1 MGINQQQE
9 LESLAELSLARE
21 LGAFLRARRESL
33 DPTRLGL
40 PRLGRRRTPGLR
52 REEVAQLAEIGVT
65 WYTWLEQGR
74 PVRTSSKVLNAI
86 ATALQCSEAETR
98 HLFSLA
104 GKVGQA
110 SVLTPSCEHVSHAS
124 QAILD
129 QLNPLPAVVQ
139 NARFDIIG
147 FNQAYSRLMCV
158 ELAQIDPLDRNCIYL
173 AFTSQSW
180 RDCLVD
186 WDETMPR
193 MVALFRA
200 AMADHMHDAVW
211 ERQLQ
216 RFFDASEQFRK
227 IWQRY
232 EVRGIENQVKR
243 FRHPR
248 AGLMT
253 LQQTNWWSAPKNGD
267 RLLVYVPADEQSKA
281 ALQLLADEVNPG
293 GKKSGKTAAAEP
305 RN

>member
-1 MGINQQQE
+1 MGINERQE
-9 LESLAELSLARE
+9 LESLATISLAQE

-33 DPTRLGL
+33 DPGRLGL
-40 PRLGRRRTPGLR
+40 PRFGRRRTPGLR

-74 PVRTSSKVLNAI
+74 PVRTSTKVLSAI
-86 ATALQCSEAETR
+86 AAALQCSEAETR

-104 GKVGQA
+104 GKVEQIA
-110 SVLTPSCEHVSHAS
+110 SFAPACEKLSHAS

-129 QLNPLPAVVQ
+129 QLDPLPAVIQ

-158 ELAQIDPLDRNCIYL
+158 DLAQVDAQDRNCIYL

-216 RFFDASEQFRK
+216 RFFEASDQFK
-227 IWQRY
+227 TIWQRY

-253 LQQTNWWSAPKNGD
+253 LHQTNWWSAPKNGD

-281 ALQLLADEVNPG
+281 SLQFLADEAKPARQ
-293 GKKSGKTAAAEP
+293 KPAASSGRKL
-305 RN
+305 NN